1 MSKKNKLKQ
10 QTSIKHFLYHNTNR
24 VLLWLEQ
31 NKGLFN
37 VGDIVNT
44 VTASGRRET
53 YKDGCLKR
61 WKVVFID
68 ELGMPYVRRIS
79 RRRGYVKNTGS
90 SMFGVTQ
97 FDKLTPSALKY
108 WKTTDF
114 FNIAI
119 FSVTLDEGYI
129 SALMLDEKFDP
140 RAEYKAKRGTFNA
153 SK

>member
-1 MSKKNKLKQ
+1 MSKKNKLKPQ
-10 QTSIKHFLYHNTNR
+10 NVTKYNLYHNTNR

-44 VTASGRRET
+44 ITASGRRET
-53 YKDGCLKR
+53 YKDGCLIR

-68 ELGMPYVRRIS
+68 ELGMPYVRKIA
-79 RRRGYVKNTGS
+79 RRRGYVKNTNY
-90 SMFGVTQ
+90 SMFDITEFNQ
-97 FDKLTPSALKY
+97 LNPSALKY
-108 WKTTDF
+108 WKTTDY

-119 FSVTLDEGYI
+119 FSVTLDEGYMN
-129 SALMLDEKFDP
+129 ALMLNEKFDP
-140 RAEYKAKRGTFNA
+140 RAEYKAKRGVLDA